1 MTNFAHFEAAEVFD
15 MAIETERAGKA
26 FYLAAAAAATDPEI
40 KKIMEYLAD
49 AEAHHEIVFR
59 KMKTESNLEAP
70 VETYDGERDEYIDA
84 LLHSRVLRDEATGLQ
99 AVRDLKQDQ
108 DALDFALAF
117 EKDTILFMF
126 EMREV
131 LPASE
136 GEKMDV
142 LIEQE
147 RGHVRLL
154 QKMKTSRAEKA

>member
-15 MAIETERAGKA
+15 MAIQTEINGKA
-26 FYLAAAAAATDPEI
+26 FYLAAAAAAQDQEI
-40 KKIMEYLAD
+40 QKIMEFLAD
-49 AEAHHEIVFR
+49 AEAHHEVVFR
-59 KMKTESNLEAP
+59 KMKTESSFDAP
-70 VETYDGERDEYIDA
+70 GETYDGERDEYIDV
-84 LLHSRVLRDEATGLQ
+84 LLHSRILRDEAAGLQ
-99 AVRDLKQDQ
+99 AVQAMKQDQ
-108 DALDFALAF
+108 EALDFALAF

-136 GEKMDV
+136 REKMNV

-154 QKMKTSRAEKA
+154 QQMKAQRAQQA

>member
-15 MAIETERAGKA
+15 MAIQTERAGKA
-26 FYLAAAAAATDPEI
+26 FYRAAAAAATDPEI
-40 KKIMEYLAD
+40 KKIMEFLAD

-70 VETYDGERDEYIDA
+70 TETYDGERDEYINA
-84 LLHSRVLRDEATGLQ
+84 LLRSRILRDEATGLQ
-99 AVRDLKQDQ
+99 AVHDMQQDQ
-108 DALDFALAF
+108 EALDFALAF

-131 LPASE
+131 LPEAE

-154 QKMKTSRAEKA
+154 QKMKASRAEEA